1 MIRRKKS
8 DVVDLP
14 EKIYKTEYVELSKAE
29 EKKYKELRDGILDDI
44 DKLIDMDNPLSS
56 IFHLREVTGGCIQK
70 IAKTQSWPGSK
81 KLSKKR
87 LFQRERKLSFLV
99 SMKKWLRFINAS
111 C

>member
-87 LFQRERKLSFLV
+87 LFQRERKLSFFSKYEKV
-99 SMKKWLRFINAS
+99 AEIYKRS